1 MIIKK
6 KLENYIWLKKPL
18 GELKRKNIFLFDA
31 LRSSSSKIYF
41 ATQVILFA
49 IKKTTCFDKFNVND
63 FDI

>member
-49 IKKTTCFDKFNVND
+49 IKKKNNLF
-63 FDI
+63 